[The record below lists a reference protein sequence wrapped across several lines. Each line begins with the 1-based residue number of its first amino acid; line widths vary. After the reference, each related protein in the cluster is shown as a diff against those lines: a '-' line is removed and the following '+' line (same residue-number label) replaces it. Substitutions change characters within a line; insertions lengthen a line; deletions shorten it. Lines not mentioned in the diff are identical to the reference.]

1 MRLINAIKSDIKFQY
16 KQGFYFI
23 YIVITL
29 VYILILSKLP
39 KDIIKIAAPLVV
51 FSDPSVLGLFFIGGI
66 IMLEKVQG
74 IIYCIIVTP
83 LKIKE
88 YILAKIISLSAISV
102 IVVVIITL
110 TLDGVSVNWIL
121 LFFTII
127 LTSTFFTLCGFFIGS
142 GCNTINQYFIRM
154 IPNMI
159 LLIIPCFSIIG
170 FKYSYLLTIIPSV
183 ALLRLFM
190 GVYDTINV
198 LEGLMLIVYMVLI
211 NYYFFGIVKRKFENK
226 VVYGGQ

>member
-39 KDIIKIAAPLVV
+39 KNIMKVAAPIVI

-66 IMLEKVQG
+66 VMLEKVQG

-83 LKIKE
+83 LRIKE
-88 YILAKIISLSAISV
+88 DILAKIISLSAISV

-142 GCNTINQYFIRM
+142 DCNTINQ
-154 IPNMI
+154 
-159 LLIIPCFSIIG
+159 
-170 FKYSYLLTIIPSV
+170 
-183 ALLRLFM
+183 
-190 GVYDTINV
+190 
-198 LEGLMLIVYMVLI
+198 
-211 NYYFFGIVKRKFENK
+211 
-226 VVYGGQ
+226 